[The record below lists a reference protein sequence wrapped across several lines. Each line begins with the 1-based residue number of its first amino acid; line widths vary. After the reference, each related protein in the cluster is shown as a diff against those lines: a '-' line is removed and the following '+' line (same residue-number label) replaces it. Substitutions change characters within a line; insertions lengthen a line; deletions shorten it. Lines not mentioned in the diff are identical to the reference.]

1 VDTDGS
7 PGSTRPAPVA
17 TWASSGRI
25 VATVVSAVAVA
36 VLAFIVATSSG
47 GAAEVVVDGTGG
59 LPGSGSDATSTL
71 GDPVTGAV
79 ADPAAGGGAT
89 DQVIVVEIV
98 GAVPH
103 PGVYRLPAGA
113 RVGDL
118 VAVAGGYGGRVDTAR
133 AERELNQAARLQDGD
148 QIRVPARGEPEQSQ
162 ATGGGPAAAAPDQG
176 LIDLNSATD
185 AELDA
190 LPGIGPVTVAKIV
203 AAREEAPFTTIED
216 LRTRGLVG
224 QKTFDNIRGSLVVR

>member
-1 VDTDGS
+1 
-7 PGSTRPAPVA
+7 
-17 TWASSGRI
+17 
-25 VATVVSAVAVA
+25 
-36 VLAFIVATSSG
+36 
-47 GAAEVVVDGTGG
+47 
-59 LPGSGSDATSTL
+59 
-71 GDPVTGAV
+71 
-79 ADPAAGGGAT
+79 
-89 DQVIVVEIV
+89 
-98 GAVPH
+98 
-103 PGVYRLPAGA
+103 
-113 RVGDL
+113 VGDL

-148 QIRVPARGEPEQSQ
+148 QIRVPARGEPEHSQ